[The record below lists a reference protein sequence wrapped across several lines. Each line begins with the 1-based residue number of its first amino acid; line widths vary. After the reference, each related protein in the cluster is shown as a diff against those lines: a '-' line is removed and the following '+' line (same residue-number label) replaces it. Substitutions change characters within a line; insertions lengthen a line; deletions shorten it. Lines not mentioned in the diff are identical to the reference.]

1 MDSALSPLV
10 AEGLRAAGHEAAHV
24 RERGMQAGA
33 DEEIFTLAAFEQCVL
48 VSADTDFGAILAQR
62 NAALPSLI
70 LFRRAS
76 QRRPESQVALLLANL
91 PAMEPELRRGCVAVI
106 EETRVR
112 VRRLPLGVGED

>member
-1 MDSALSPLV
+1 
-10 AEGLRAAGHEAAHV
+10 
-24 RERGMQAGA
+24 
-33 DEEIFTLAAFEQCVL
+33 
-48 VSADTDFGAILAQR
+48 
-62 NAALPSLI
+62 LPSLI